1 MNNNNFWILE
11 PKKLS
16 AYEEDE
22 YERPMYRHKNY
33 DKQNVNYEINAP
45 YDAPLF
51 IQNKNGNSNKVKQLI
66 PPIYN
71 QMPSYNNYQA
81 PYASYG
87 YGAGNGGYG
96 GGYNSGNGGYGGGY
110 NSGNGGYGGAYGM
123 PQYGPVYNGYSQP
136 IGAGVY
142 GQNQMPQYPTSYG
155 SMYSPIQYIGAGSY
169 GSSPMPQ
176 YAPVGAGYSPSNPL
190 ISIGSYGSE
199 LLGAH

>member
-16 AYEEDE
+16 AYEEEE

-71 QMPSYNNYQA
+71 QMPSYNNNHA
-81 PYASYG
+81 PYAPYAPYG
-87 YGAGNGGYG
+87 YGGY
-96 GGYNSGNGGYGGGY
+96 SAGNGGYGGGY
-110 NSGNGGYGGAYGM
+110 NSGNGGYGGAYGI

-136 IGAGVY
+136 IGAGLY
-142 GQNQMPQYPTSYG
+142 GQIPQYPQYPPSYG
-155 SMYSPIQYIGAGSY
+155 GIYSPTQFNGVGSY
-169 GSSPMPQ
+169 GSNPMPQ
-176 YAPVGAGYSPSNPL
+176 YVPGGSSYSPSV
-190 ISIGSYGSE
+190 SIGSYGQT
-199 LLGAH
+199 